1 MSLQL
6 VLLIQSSVKLREGIP
21 YRTWLQLSPSPSA
34 RYEAIKAP
42 LLNFTIDKE
51 DGEKLSMSLK
61 KKIYSFS
68 SNNVELIAELYP
80 QSNSTRITTNGPL
93 PFSFWVNG
101 PRQNACLTIYI
112 QNAKIFKSSKQFL
125 LATSI
130 EYFFA
135 KIKIWQIQEKNYVQ
149 ILHQLWHGGE
159 VLRALWWVI
168 RFLTIE

>member
-6 VLLIQSSVKLREGIP
+6 VLLIQSSVKPREGIP

-93 PFSFWVNG
+93 PLLFGLMGQDRMLAS
-101 PRQNACLTIYI
+101 PYI
-112 QNAKIFKSSKQFL
+112 SKMLKSSNLQNNSCL
-125 LATSI
+125 
-130 EYFFA
+130 
-135 KIKIWQIQEKNYVQ
+135 QQV
-149 ILHQLWHGGE
+149 
-159 VLRALWWVI
+159 
-168 RFLTIE
+168 